1 MTDEGVQ
8 QRPNA
13 LTSLDDLFRQIG
25 RAPGP
30 GDGINA
36 PLDLRGAD
44 LAGLDLSML
53 HLLVVGWITQ
63 VIFGVAYWMF
73 PRYSAQRPRG
83 SERLGWI
90 TFGSLNAGVL
100 LRVVGEPRHAL
111 GEATAGVLVAS
122 ALLQLLAGWTFV
134 LNTWPRIRER

>member
-1 MTDEGVQ
+1 V
-8 QRPNA
+8 PA
-13 LTSLDDLFRQIG
+13 LTRWYLRAAMIHLGGALVLGVLVQVPAFVASHPVIGVLF
-25 RAPGP
+25 PT
-30 GDGINA
+30 
-36 PLDLRGAD
+36 L
-44 LAGLDLSML
+44 L

>member
-1 MTDEGVQ
+1 VPTLTRWYLRAAMIHLGGALVLGVLVQ
-8 QRPNA
+8 LPA
-13 LTSLDDLFRQIG
+13 LVASHPVIAVLF
-25 RAPGP
+25 PT
-30 GDGINA
+30 
-36 PLDLRGAD
+36 L
-44 LAGLDLSML
+44 L

-90 TFGSLNAGVL
+90 TFGSRRAGARV
-100 LRVVGEPRHAL
+100 RVVGEPRHAL
-111 GEATAGVLVAS
+111 GEATAVVLVAS
-122 ALLQLLAGWTFV
+122 ALLQLLAGWPFV

>member
-1 MTDEGVQ
+1 VPTLTRWYLRAAIIHLGGALVLGVLVQ
-8 QRPNA
+8 
-13 LTSLDDLFRQIG
+13 S
-25 RAPGP
+25 PGLVTAHP
-30 GDGINA
+30 V
-36 PLDLRGAD
+36 
-44 LAGLDLSML
+44 LAVLSPTLL

-90 TFGSLNAGVL
+90 TFASLNAGLV
-100 LRVVGEPRHAL
+100 LRVVGEPLHAL
-111 GEATAGVLVAS
+111 REATAGLLVAS
-122 ALLQLLAGWTFV
+122 ALLQLVAGWTFV

>member
-1 MTDEGVQ
+1 V
-8 QRPNA
+8 PA
-13 LTSLDDLFRQIG
+13 LTRWYLRAAMIHLGGALVLGVLVQVPAVVASHPVIAVLF
-25 RAPGP
+25 PT
-30 GDGINA
+30 
-36 PLDLRGAD
+36 L
-44 LAGLDLSML
+44 L

-90 TFGSLNAGVL
+90 TFGSLNVGVL

>member
-1 MTDEGVQ
+1 MPQLTRWYLRAAMVHLGGALVLGVLLQ
-8 QRPNA
+8 VSWARGTFPFIA
-13 LTSLDDLFRQIG
+13 VLF
-25 RAPGP
+25 PT
-30 GDGINA
+30 
-36 PLDLRGAD
+36 L
-44 LAGLDLSML
+44 L